1 VDRKQERA
9 FEEFIAESGDSL
21 LRLATLLT
29 SDKGLGEDVYQETLH
44 RLAARWSR
52 VDNPR
57 AFCRRVMH
65 NIVIDQGRMRR
76 RQVPEVRL
84 AEGHDDSDLRT
95 ADSTAAVELRPALFS
110 ALRTLTPHQRE
121 IVVLRYFDDRSENEV
136 AEFLGVAPG
145 TVRSTLSRAVAQ
157 LREQP
162 GLSALFAP
170 REDGPPVFA
179 RAATNP
185 MTMRPVTARKV
196 HYA

>member
-9 FEEFIAESGDSL
+9 FEEFIAESGDAL

-29 SDKGLGEDVYQETLH
+29 SDRGLGEDVYQETLH

-65 NIVIDQGRMRR
+65 NIVIDQGRLRQ
-76 RQVPEVRL
+76 RQVPEIRL
-84 AEGHDDSDLRT
+84 AEGHDDGDPRS
-95 ADSTAAVELRPALFS
+95 ADSAAAAELRPVLFG

-136 AEFLGVAPG
+136 AELLGVAPG

-162 GLSALFAP
+162 GLSALFPP
-170 REDGPPVFA
+170 RGDEPPYSRQF
-179 RAATNP
+179 NP
-185 MTMRPVTARKV
+185 ANAIAGKV
-196 HYA
+196 RYA

>member
-1 VDRKQERA
+1 MDRKQERA
-9 FEEFIAESGDSL
+9 FEEFIAESGDAL

-29 SDKGLGEDVYQETLH
+29 SDRGLGEDVYQETLH

-65 NIVIDQGRMRR
+65 NIVIDQGRLRQ
-76 RQVPEVRL
+76 RQVPEIRL
-84 AEGHDDSDLRT
+84 ADRHENSDPRS
-95 ADSTAAVELRPALFS
+95 ADLTSAVELRSVLFS

-136 AEFLGVAPG
+136 AELLGVAPG
-145 TVRSTLSRAVAQ
+145 TVKSTLSRAVAQ

-162 GLSALFAP
+162 GLSGLFTQT
-170 REDGPPVFA
+170 E
-179 RAATNP
+179 TSE
-185 MTMRPVTARKV
+185 TTKKV
-196 HYA
+196 RCA

>member
-1 VDRKQERA
+1 MDRKQERA

-170 REDGPPVFA
+170 REDLPPVFA

-185 MTMRPVTARKV
+185 MTTRKV